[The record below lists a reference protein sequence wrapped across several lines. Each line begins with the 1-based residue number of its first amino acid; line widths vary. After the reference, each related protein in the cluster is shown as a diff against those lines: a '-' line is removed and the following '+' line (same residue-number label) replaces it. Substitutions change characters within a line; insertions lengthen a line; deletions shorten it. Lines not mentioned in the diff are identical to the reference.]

1 MFIRV
6 LKTYD
11 LPEIMML
18 ASATLCVVV
27 SIAYV
32 LGTF

>member
-1 MFIRV
+1 MLVRIF
-6 LKTYD
+6 KTYD
-11 LPEIMML
+11 LAEAALL
-18 ASATLCVVV
+18 ASATLCMVV